1 MALVEAAGRTPV
13 LVVVDHT
20 PVAVLTLTDRLRPFA
35 RETVADLAALTGADP
50 LLLTGDGGGPARAVA
65 AATGIHRVRAR
76 LLPAD
81 KLEVVRTHQ
90 AAGRR
95 VLLVGDG
102 VNDAPALA
110 AADVGV
116 ALGRH
121 GADLALQSA
130 DAVVLAD
137 DLAVVPALIM
147 LARRARRV
155 VVGNLVLATTVITI
169 LSAWNFTVGLPLPLA
184 VAGHEGS
191 TVLVGLNG
199 LRLLRHTAWPT
210 AAGRRPRLPN
220 PRRHPSGAAGPRP
233 GPP

>member
-13 LVVVDHT
+13 LVVVDHV
-20 PVAVLTLTDRLRPFA
+20 PVAVLTLTDRLRPPA
-35 RETVADLAALTGADP
+35 RDTVADLAALTGTDP
-50 LLLTGDGGGPARAVA
+50 LLLTGDGVGPSRAVA
-65 AATGIHRVRAR
+65 AATGIQRVHAR

-81 KLEVVRTHQ
+81 KLNLVRAHQ

-110 AADVGV
+110 AADVGI

-121 GADLALQSA
+121 GADLALQTA

-137 DLAVVPALIM
+137 DLALAPALIV
-147 LARRARRV
+147 LARRARRAV
-155 VVGNLVLATTVITI
+155 IGNLVLAATVITI
-169 LSAWNFTVGLPLPLA
+169 LSAWTFTVGLPLPLA

-191 TVLVGLNG
+191 TVLVGLTG
-199 LRLLRHTAWPT
+199 LRLLRHSAWPI

-220 PRRHPSGAAGPRP
+220 PRRHPSGPVGRRVDAP
-233 GPP
+233 

>member
-1 MALVEAAGRTPV
+1 
-13 LVVVDHT
+13 
-20 PVAVLTLTDRLRPFA
+20 VA
-35 RETVADLAALTGADP
+35 TG
-50 LLLTGDGGGPARAVA
+50 
-65 AATGIHRVRAR
+65 TGIHRVHAR

-81 KLEVVRTHQ
+81 KLDVVRAHQ

-110 AADVGV
+110 AADVGI

-121 GADLALQSA
+121 GADLALQTA

-137 DLAVVPALIM
+137 DLAPIPALIT

-155 VVGNLVLATTVITI
+155 VIGNLVLAATVITI
-169 LSAWNFTVGLPLPLA
+169 LSAWNFAVGLPLPLA

-199 LRLLRHTAWPT
+199 LRLLRSAAWPATAWPAT
-210 AAGRRPRLPN
+210 AGGRRPRLPN
-220 PRRHPSGAAGPRP
+220 PRRRTS
-233 GPP
+233 